1 MTKMFLA
8 RSFQMAPPIILIA
21 SLSTLFPHVSGTSL
35 SLLYGQSPEV
45 SKLHLG
51 AAATTFSSSQQTIGI
66 PKIKPQCLSLMKLLT
81 YPMTSF

>member
-1 MTKMFLA
+1 
-8 RSFQMAPPIILIA
+8 MAPPLILIA
-21 SLSTLFPHVSGTSL
+21 SVSTLFPHVSGTFL